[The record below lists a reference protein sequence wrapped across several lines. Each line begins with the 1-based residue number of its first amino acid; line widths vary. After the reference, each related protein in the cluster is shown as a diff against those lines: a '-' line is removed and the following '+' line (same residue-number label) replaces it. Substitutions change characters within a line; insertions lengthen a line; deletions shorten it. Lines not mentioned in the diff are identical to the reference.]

1 MSINFIAVVVGLFFC
16 GLITGLI
23 ASSRGRGFISWF
35 FLGVLFGIVG
45 PIIALIAG
53 RPANTEHQGGRV
65 EPVVLAGQNYGVGS
79 YGGQP
84 VIAQVPFIPVPYRRR
99 GKVGVENVFNG
110 IGSLIV
116 GPFFIAGGS
125 LFFCHTWL
133 HAPETDYL
141 SWFLT
146 ILVKEFWGTIIMI
159 VGPVILGLIFIIY
172 GISALSA
179 KRWNWFCPMCHYHL
193 ALNDGQE
200 PSQKKCPRC
209 DTNFYK
215 PYEHE
220 KGQ

>member
-99 GKVGVENVFNG
+99 GKVDTAEG
-110 IGSLIV
+110 IRGLIF
-116 GPFFIAGGS
+116 GLFFIAYPLLPFRLG
-125 LFFCHTWL
+125 WL
-133 HAPETDYL
+133 GAPETDYL

-146 ILVKEFWGTIIMI
+146 ILVEEFWGTVIFII
-159 VGPVILGLIFIIY
+159 GPVILGLILFIY
-172 GISALSA
+172 GISVLSA
-179 KRWNWFCPMCHYHL
+179 KRWNWFCPMCHYRL
-193 ALNDGQE
+193 AFGLKDGQE
-200 PSQKKCPRC
+200 PWQKKCPRC